1 MRSHYAMINFLG
13 WAALTYAWLTVNITS
28 ANAIAEAIDCH
39 NDDMRDKGYVDG
51 YDDCAK
57 HNKLADS

>member
-13 WAALTYAWLTVNITS
+13 WFALTYAWLTINITF